1 MSVLVRE
8 QILDIIDN
16 MNRTLKL
23 VCLCAGLLAV
33 SVNGYSWGQKGHDV
47 TCAIARKH
55 LTKKAQ
61 KQIGEILDGKSIVY
75 WANWMDNASHTPQY
89 KHTSTWHYKNIDA
102 DETYENAELNDKGD
116 VIRAVN
122 EQVAALKS
130 GKLSKEEKALSLKF
144 LVHLMGDMHCP
155 MHMGHKSDR
164 GGNRWQLTYF
174 GKGTNLHS
182 IWDSGVIE
190 SAHKWT
196 YSEWVEQIDT
206 NSKEIDAQMAQGTP
220 ESWGKETYEIC
231 KKIYDTTPVGS
242 KLSYDYVSE
251 WTETIETQLLRAGLR
266 LARVLNEIFK

>member
-1 MSVLVRE
+1 
-8 QILDIIDN
+8 
-16 MNRTLKL
+16 
-23 VCLCAGLLAV
+23 
-33 SVNGYSWGQKGHDV
+33 
-47 TCAIARKH
+47 
-55 LTKKAQ
+55 
-61 KQIGEILDGKSIVY
+61 
-75 WANWMDNASHTPQY
+75 
-89 KHTSTWHYKNIDA
+89 
-102 DETYENAELNDKGD
+102 
-116 VIRAVN
+116 
-122 EQVAALKS
+122 
-130 GKLSKEEKALSLKF
+130 
-144 LVHLMGDMHCP
+144 
-155 MHMGHKSDR
+155 MGHKSDR
-164 GGNRWQLTYF
+164 GGNRWQVSYF

-182 IWDSGVIE
+182 IWDSGIIE